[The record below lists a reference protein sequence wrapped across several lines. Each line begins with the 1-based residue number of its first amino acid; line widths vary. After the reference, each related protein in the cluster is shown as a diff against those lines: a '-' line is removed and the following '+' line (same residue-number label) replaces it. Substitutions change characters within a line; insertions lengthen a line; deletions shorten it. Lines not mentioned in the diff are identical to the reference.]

1 MKPACPSVLAVF
13 LMLNFIRAGTFEPL
27 SRPVPIILDTDMATD
42 CDDAGALAVLHAL
55 AAKGEA
61 EILAMVANNKGDSSI
76 GAVAAINAF
85 YGKPDIPLGAY
96 QKDQVGTEAA
106 GFVRQLAAD
115 TASYGHKVDARNQAP
130 SAVEVY
136 RRALAAAPDGRV
148 VIVSIGH
155 LNNLA
160 DLLESGP
167 DAISPLS
174 GMELVKQKA
183 AHLVVMGGDYPSG
196 KEHNFVARGAGP
208 SAALVVSRWPGP
220 ILFSGYSLGEKVVT
234 GPGLAALPENH
245 PVRRA
250 YAGHGSK
257 PLEKGRP
264 SWDQTAVLAAVRG
277 PSPCWKLSKPGRNV
291 VAADGSNQWEDDPS
305 GLQAYLFEKQDPKKV
320 AAEIEELMGGKKIR
334 GKN

>member
-1 MKPACPSVLAVF
+1 MMNSLHAL
-13 LMLNFIRAGTFEPL
+13 TFEPGPG
-27 SRPVPIILDTDMATD
+27 PVPVILDTDMATD
-42 CDDAGALAVLHAL
+42 CDDVGALAVLHSL
-55 AAKGEA
+55 SAKGEV

-96 QKDQVGTEAA
+96 QKNEVGTEAA
-106 GFVRQLAAD
+106 DFVRQLAAD
-115 TASYGHKVDARNQAP
+115 TKAYGHKATSRGQVP

-136 RRALAAAPDGRV
+136 RRALAAAQDGRV

-160 DLLESGP
+160 DLLESAP

-174 GMELVKQKA
+174 GLELVRQKT

-196 KEHNFVARGAGP
+196 KEHNFVARNSGP
-208 SAALVVSRWPGP
+208 SAALVAGRWPGS
-220 ILFSGYSLGEKVVT
+220 ILFSGYTLGERVVT
-234 GPGLAALPENH
+234 GPGLSVLPENH

-250 YAGHGSK
+250 YAGHDSR

-264 SWDQTAVLAAVRG
+264 SWDQTAVLVAVRG
-277 PSPCWKLSKPGRNV
+277 PSPYWKISKPGRNV
-291 VAADGSNQWEDDPS
+291 VAEDGSNHWEEDPA
-305 GLQAYLFEKQDPKKV
+305 GLHAYLIEKQDPKKV
-320 AAEIEELMGGKKIR
+320 AGEIEELMVGKKSSW
-334 GKN
+334 KKSKP